1 METVDLTY
9 YFALPQNH
17 FSSPRYLV
25 SEITKEIEY
34 AACTDFYDTVFEYA
48 YFKLCQKFGLK
59 HRTIEWGADLNDSD
73 KYVTITKYSVHDEHC
88 FFGDLDKYEDIK
100 NQLEVEVH
108 LLFIDLF
115 GGNVYS
121 DEICGIIED
130 GEFIKMFS
138 STAFFEFELSMYL
151 TGDSRQSFFKRDNE
165 YLLQEVDKQIL
176 FDLKPWITQLASI
189 SRKEFNILFDF
200 PDTPKYDKAKK
211 WIIDKIISV
220 QKDIKKVIT

>member
-1 METVDLTY
+1 MEIVDLTY

-34 AACTDFYDTVFEYA
+34 AACTEFYDTVFEYT
-48 YFKLCQKFGLK
+48 YFKLCEKFGLK
-59 HRTIEWGADLNDSD
+59 HRKIEWGSDLNNSD
-73 KYVTITKYSVHDEHC
+73 KYVTVTRYSVNDEYC
-88 FFGDLDKYEDIK
+88 LFGDLDKYEHIK

-176 FDLKPWITQLASI
+176 FETLIRFIETSLSN
-189 SRKEFNILFDF
+189 EFQQFLNTI
-200 PDTPKYDKAKK
+200 
-211 WIIDKIISV
+211 
-220 QKDIKKVIT
+220 

>member
-1 METVDLTY
+1 MQTVDLTY

-34 AACTDFYDTVFEYA
+34 AACTDFYDTVFEYS
-48 YFKLCQKFGLK
+48 YYKLCQEFGLK
-59 HRTIEWGADLNDSD
+59 HRTVEWASDLNDSD
-73 KYVTITKYSVHDEHC
+73 KYVTVTKYSVNDQHC
-88 FFGDLDKYEDIK
+88 FFGDLDKYESVN
-100 NQLEVEVH
+100 NQLEVEAH

-121 DEICGIIED
+121 DEVCGIIED

-138 STAFFEFELSMYL
+138 STSFFEFELSMFL
-151 TGDSRQSFFKRDNE
+151 TGDSRKNYFNRNNE

-176 FDLKPWITQLASI
+176 FDLKPWIDQLSNI
-189 SRKEFNILFDF
+189 SRKELNILFDF

-211 WIIDKIISV
+211 WVIDKIISV